1 MRPSRFSMYSITP
14 LRARRRRAPSRRY
27 ATSVTFFG
35 RSSTRSISPMSSRV
49 GRRRALFGLRL
60 ARNMA
65 RGSVAELTEESIPK
79 FAAGCRWGGTTE
91 APVVLFPEGAIRVEG
106 TGRIILELCDGHF
119 SLAEIVQKLEA
130 QFMLAPKGK
139 IRAEVRIFLEQLHAK
154 RIIDY

>member
-1 MRPSRFSMYSITP
+1 
-14 LRARRRRAPSRRY
+14 
-27 ATSVTFFG
+27 
-35 RSSTRSISPMSSRV
+35 
-49 GRRRALFGLRL
+49 
-60 ARNMA
+60 MA
-65 RGSVAELTEESIPK
+65 RESVAELTDASVPE

-130 QFMLAPKGK
+130 QFMLAPMGK
-139 IRAEVRIFLEQLHAK
+139 IRAEVQVFLEQLHAK